1 MTVVF
6 GVSTHF
12 YLSLAALVLLGA
24 GDMVSVYIR
33 HMLIQL
39 ETPDAI
45 RGRVSAVS
53 AVFIGASNE
62 LGEFRAGVAAAWTGA
77 KSAVVVG
84 GAATLAIAALWSRL
98 FPELRTIDRFPGH
111 PSARDD
117 AQLRAAAPQ

>member
-1 MTVVF
+1 MRQLPHQFADLAGNHRTRGAQVVNLNALRV
-6 GVSTHF
+6 GNDSG
-12 YLSLAALVLLGA
+12 SADEMEEDAQGAASSESPRLP
-24 GDMVSVYIR
+24 
-33 HMLIQL
+33 
-39 ETPDAI
+39 PD
-45 RGRVSAVS
+45 R
-53 AVFIGASNE
+53 
-62 LGEFRAGVAAAWTGA
+62 AAWAGA